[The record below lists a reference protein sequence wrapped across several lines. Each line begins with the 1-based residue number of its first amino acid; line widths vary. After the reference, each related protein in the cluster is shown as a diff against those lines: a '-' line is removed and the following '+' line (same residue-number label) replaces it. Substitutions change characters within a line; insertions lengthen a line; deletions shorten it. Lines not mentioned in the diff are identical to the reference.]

1 MKIFVMERAA
11 YEKQL
16 VSLAQ
21 AFKYEELLELASQ
34 LVQDYPNWHIAWHYL
49 AVAYGLKGNHEA
61 AVDNFITSLKHKPT
75 STKALYGLS
84 VSLHAL
90 KQYDK
95 AIACL
100 LKYRT
105 INKPGFKDS
114 FCLGI
119 NFAELGVHADAIKY
133 FTEALEYDNKNE
145 GLLFCLAD
153 SHRILGQFED
163 AVKYFEQSLRLN
175 PNNVNVLHNT
185 AVAYFGLNDKPK
197 AIAYYQKAITCDS
210 EFVRSIR
217 NLAEIYLENGDTWAA
232 KPLIS
237 KLQKLVPEA
246 DYVKKMLDMVC

>member
-1 MKIFVMERAA
+1 MDKAA

-21 AFKYEELLELASQ
+21 AFKYEELLKLASQ
-34 LVQDYPNWHIAWHYL
+34 LVEDYPDWHIAWHYL
-49 AVAYGLKGNHEA
+49 AVAHGLKGNHEGA
-61 AVDNFITSLKHKPT
+61 IENFIISLKHKPT

-90 KQYDK
+90 KEYDK

-119 NFAELGVHADAIKY
+119 NYAELGDHTEAIKY
-133 FTEALEYDNKNE
+133 FTEALGYDDKNE

-153 SHRILGQFED
+153 SHRILGQFNE
-163 AVKYFEQSLRLN
+163 AVTFFEMSLGLN

-185 AVAYFGLNDKPK
+185 AVAYTGLQNNSK
-197 AIAYYQKAITCDS
+197 AISFYKKAIECDS
-210 EFVRSIR
+210 EFVRSLR
-217 NLAEIYLENGDTWAA
+217 NLAEMYLESGDSSSA

-237 KLQKLVPEA
+237 KLQTLAPEA
-246 DYVKKMLDMVC
+246 EYVKKMVEIIS

>member
-1 MKIFVMERAA
+1 MEKAA

-16 VSLAQ
+16 VRLAL
-21 AFKYEELLELASQ
+21 AFKYEELLELATQ
-34 LVQDYPNWHIAWHYL
+34 LVQDYPDWHIAWHYL
-49 AVAYGLKGNHEA
+49 AVANGLKGNHEGA
-61 AVDNFITSLKHKPT
+61 IENFITSLKHKPT

-119 NFAELGVHADAIKY
+119 NFAELGDHAEAIKY
-133 FTEALEYDNKNE
+133 FSEALTFDQNNE

-153 SHRILGQFED
+153 SHRILGQFKD
-163 AVKYFEQSLRLN
+163 AVTYFEQSLKLN

-185 AVAYFGLNDKPK
+185 AVSYSGMNEKAK
-197 AIAYYQKAITCDS
+197 AISYYQKAISCDAN
-210 EFVRSIR
+210 FTRSLR
-217 NLAEIYLENGDTWAA
+217 NLAEIFIENGDKIAA
-232 KPLIS
+232 KPLIENLT
-237 KLQKLVPEA
+237 KIEPNA
-246 DYVKKMLDMVC
+246 DYVKALNEIIA

>member
-1 MKIFVMERAA
+1 MEKAA

-16 VSLAQ
+16 VRLAQ
-21 AFKYEELLELASQ
+21 AFKYEELLELATQ
-34 LVQDYPNWHIAWHYL
+34 LVQDYPDWHIAWHYL
-49 AVAYGLKGNHEA
+49 AVANVLKGNHEGA
-61 AVDNFITSLKHKPT
+61 IENFITSLKHKPT

-119 NFAELGVHADAIKY
+119 NFAELGDHAEAIKY
-133 FTEALEYDNKNE
+133 FTEALTFDENNE

-153 SHRILGQFED
+153 SHRILGQFKE
-163 AVKYFEQSLRLN
+163 AVRYFEMSLQLN
-175 PNNVNVLHNT
+175 PKNVNVLHNT
-185 AVAYFGLNDKPK
+185 AVSYSGLHEKSK
-197 AIAYYQKAITCDS
+197 AILYYQRAIECDS
-210 EFVRSIR
+210 AFVRSLR
-217 NLAEIYLENGDTWAA
+217 NLAEMYLESGDTWAA
-232 KPLIS
+232 KPLVT
-237 KLQKLVPEA
+237 KLQALAPEA
-246 DYVKKMLDMVC
+246 DYVKKMVALVC

>member
-1 MKIFVMERAA
+1 MDKVA

-34 LVQDYPNWHIAWHYL
+34 LVKDYPNWHIAWHYL
-49 AVAYGLKGNHEA
+49 AVANGLKGNHEGA
-61 AVDNFITSLKHKPT
+61 IENFINSLKHKPT

-84 VSLHAL
+84 VSFHAL

-119 NFAELGVHADAIKY
+119 NFAELGDHSEAIKY
-133 FTEALEYDNKNE
+133 FNEALHFEETNE

-153 SHRILGQFED
+153 SHRILGQFKD
-163 AVKYFEQSLRLN
+163 AVSFFEKSLSIN

-185 AVAYFGLNDKPK
+185 AVSYSGMNEKSK
-197 AIAYYQKAITCDS
+197 AISYYQKAISCDAK
-210 EFVRSIR
+210 FTRSIR
-217 NLAEIYLENGDTWAA
+217 NLAELYLETGDKWAA

-237 KLQKLVPEA
+237 NLQKLEPEA
-246 DYVKKMLDMVC
+246 DYVKTLVEIVA